1 MLQNDIQVYAPKS
14 YLNAPQYSLGNNKFK
29 LVENEQVLTEEDL
42 GTSCVTQHLQ
52 ILFLLVSF
60 RVRNFRDEPE
70 GEPLSEVLQDRSN
83 HRSEGAAHQG
93 LHGGLA
99 AASSSGLNGRS
110 KCLET
115 FEQGKS

>member
-1 MLQNDIQVYAPKS
+1 MTIK
-14 YLNAPQYSLGNNKFK
+14 NAVFDLKFQK
-29 LVENEQVLTEEDL
+29 
-42 GTSCVTQHLQ
+42 
-52 ILFLLVSF
+52 LLVSF